1 MVASFHR
8 VGRGGR
14 LWRRD
19 WKSGQSAVFQTL
31 MGRGGGGDRL
41 RSTLI
46 ATWSER
52 EGVSCILQFEREED
66 KDKSEKVISMIE
78 EYL

>member
-1 MVASFHR
+1 MEKRLEERPVCCFPDSYGE
-8 VGRGGR
+8 GR
-14 LWRRD
+14 
-19 WKSGQSAVFQTL
+19 
-31 MGRGGGGDRL
+31 GGDRL

-66 KDKSEKVISMIE
+66 KDRSEKVISMME